1 MNEED
6 IINYITNKHTII
18 NKISENN
25 ISKIIELKNFFT
37 NNSEQT
43 ANFYLNLIN
52 YKNNINNSFVLN
64 YFENFN
70 NFYSLHNK
78 ILEKIYYFSS
88 QIKSKIIIPLE
99 TKIEKKTKEF
109 NEYLNEIEKIKNNML
124 MYIKDVNTKKEEYY
138 EENKKLNDI
147 NFEFIEY
154 IKKQENEKI
163 KISIDNKEKQIPIY
177 ENKLSDYE
185 NIVSNCNI
193 FAIEN
198 EKKFNEIFKKI
209 ENDEKDFESFI
220 DEKFKIYYDL
230 INDLSKNINELKEKI
245 YDFNLNINKKYYN
258 NFSDYIKINIKN
270 NVNNWNIFKVV
281 KYEEYLEKKL
291 NNKKDDIKND
301 ENNSYFYNPLNE
313 INNNNNNNNYLIN
326 DFYSNILLDNK
337 INDESLEKIISLLE
351 NEKNLSFYSNFLSN
365 FFSNSKYLNFK
376 EFKSFDN
383 FINFSII
390 LNKILN
396 NLNTPEN
403 ITNESYNIILKI
415 IKISEFAFFNDNQY
429 LCNIIGNN
437 QIFKDK
443 KLWKNLI
450 FNNLIN
456 YLIIECN
463 NLLNENNIN
472 IGKKIEK
479 LFNYLSNNNNNNNK
493 IESIIKKNNLS
504 KFLYN
509 YNKLNE
515 ENIKLLDE
523 KCINKLIEIIKEFLV
538 HLSDLNID
546 YEFSCIIINELCFD
560 FNIDNK
566 YKNYFLM
573 FLKSC
578 ELNIKRSLNNI
589 NTTKNNN
596 NNHIKNIIKDFKTQS
611 KEFINNNYPINIIN
625 LREKY
630 FILKNVLNYL
640 PKNNKINIMCL
651 NRELQSK
658 ISKKLFKKILYDKN
672 TPLNKHIIIW
682 KILLHSQYYKKNFN
696 YENILKKCNEISEN
710 EKDIIQKDVERTKF
724 KNDDLENKKKLN
736 NILLCLFYNQNSKK
750 IYYHQG
756 INLLCGFL
764 LEITKNEEET
774 FYLMMGIFEKTKF
787 YEILEN
793 DLEKLKCYF
802 KILFKLIYLFLPKI
816 YIQFNKHKIRDNF
829 FTMNYF
835 ITLFT
840 YVYSSFKDVEN
851 LFLIRTFDDFLLSGW
866 KKILINFLILLK
878 YNQNKI
884 INFDEIQLLDY
895 LSNDLFKSEIFDNNN
910 FEIYLKMKNEFKII
924 NKKIIK
930 DLEEEIKLNIEL
942 DGKNNK
948 NNYNK

>member
-25 ISKIIELKNFFT
+25 ISKIIELKNFFA

-291 NNKKDDIKND
+291 NNKKDDINND

-396 NLNTPEN
+396 NLNISEN

-463 NLLNENNIN
+463 NLLNENDFK

-538 HLSDLNID
+538 HLSDLNIN

-658 ISKKLFKKILYDKN
+658 ISKKLFKKILYVKN

>member
-6 IINYITNKHTII
+6 IINYITNKHIII

-25 ISKIIELKNFFT
+25 ITKIIELKKFFT

-43 ANFYLNLIN
+43 AKFYLNLIN
-52 YKNNINNSFVLN
+52 YKNNVNNSFVLN
-64 YFENFN
+64 FFENFN
-70 NFYSLHNK
+70 NFYSFHYK
-78 ILEKIYYFSS
+78 IFDKIYYFSS
-88 QIKSKIIIPLE
+88 QIKSEIIIPLE
-99 TKIEKKTKEF
+99 SQIDEKKKEF
-109 NEYLNEIEKIKNNML
+109 NNYLNEIEKIKNDML
-124 MYIKDVNTKKEEYY
+124 MYIKDVNIKKEEYY
-138 EENKKLNDI
+138 EENKKLIDI
-147 NFEFIEY
+147 DNEFIEY
-154 IKKQENEKI
+154 IKKKDDEKMKISLENKI
-163 KISIDNKEKQIPIY
+163 KQNLIY
-177 ENKLSDYE
+177 ENKLSNYE
-185 NIVSNCNI
+185 NIVSNCNVI
-193 FAIEN
+193 AIEN
-198 EKKFNEIFKKI
+198 EKKFNKILKKI
-209 ENDEKDFESFI
+209 ENNEKDFESFI
-220 DEKFKIYYDL
+220 ENIFKIYYDL
-230 INDLSKNINELKEKI
+230 INDLSKNINDLKKNI
-245 YDFNLNINKKYYN
+245 NDFNMNINKKYSN
-258 NFSDYIKINIKN
+258 NFSDYIKNDIKKNI
-270 NVNNWNIFKVV
+270 NNWNIFKVV
-281 KYEEYLEKKL
+281 KYEQYLKKKL
-291 NNKKDDIKND
+291 ENKIDDINVD
-301 ENNSYFYNPLNE
+301 ENSCYFYNPLNDFK
-313 INNNNNNNNYLIN
+313 NNNNNNYIIN
-326 DFYSNILLDNK
+326 DFYSNIFSNNK

-376 EFKSFDN
+376 EFLSYDN

-390 LNKILN
+390 LNKILI
-396 NLNTPEN
+396 NLNISEN

-415 IKISEFAFFNDNQY
+415 IKISEYAFFNDNQY

-437 QIFKDK
+437 QNFKEK
-443 KLWKNLI
+443 KIWKNLI
-450 FNNLIN
+450 LYNLII
-456 YLIIECN
+456 YLFIECN
-463 NLLNENNIN
+463 NLLNENDIK

-479 LFNYLSNNNNNNNK
+479 LFNYISNNNNNNK

-523 KCINKLIEIIKEFLV
+523 RCINKLIQIIKEFLV

-724 KNDDLENKKKLN
+724 KNNDLENKKKLN

-750 IYYHQG
+750 IYYNQG

-764 LEITKNEEET
+764 LEITNNEEET
-774 FYLMMGIFEKTKF
+774 FYLMMGIYEKTKF
-787 YEILEN
+787 IEILEN
-793 DLEKLKCYF
+793 NLEKLNYYF
-802 KILFKLIYLFLPKI
+802 KILFKLIFLFLPKI
-816 YIQFNKHKIRDNF
+816 YAQFNKHKIKDNF

-866 KKILINFLILLK
+866 KKMFINLLIILK

-884 INFDEIQLLDY
+884 INFDENQLLNY
-895 LSNDLFKSEIFDNNN
+895 LSNDLFKSEIFDNKN
-910 FEIYLKMKNEFKII
+910 FEIYLKMKNEFKNI
-924 NKKIIK
+924 NNKIIK
-930 DLEEEIKLNIEL
+930 DLEEEIKLKIEI
-942 DGKNNK
+942 DRKYN